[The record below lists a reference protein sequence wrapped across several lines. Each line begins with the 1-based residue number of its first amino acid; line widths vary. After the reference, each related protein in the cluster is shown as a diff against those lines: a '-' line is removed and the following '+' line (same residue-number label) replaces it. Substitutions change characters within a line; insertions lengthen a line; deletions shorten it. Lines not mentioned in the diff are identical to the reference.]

1 MKNNILFLLIMV
13 FLVGCQ
19 SEPGTDHP
27 LVNEDDV
34 LLVLVD
40 GEPITL
46 PMLEL
51 TMEARGISEDDHDG
65 MRQTL
70 DELIR
75 LQAVANAA
83 REAGMDD
90 EPEVRARR
98 MIRELEALQMR
109 YFEQVGRDYPVT
121 DEQIQTAYQAQVERS
136 GDQQYEIET
145 VLFPNQS
152 AVLDALA
159 NLESGQISF
168 DDLTASASESG
179 LTVDR
184 PVWVDLSQLPPDI
197 RVLMEGASTGDVLDL
212 PLQTPQGWRIVRISD
227 QRAAEIPSLE
237 QVRQGIVRSL
247 ARERLD
253 IVVDELFE
261 SAEIE
266 PMLPLD
272 DATDGE
278 ADDEAGDETADE

>member
-1 MKNNILFLLIMV
+1 MKHNYLFIFIIL

-19 SEPGTDHP
+19 SEPGTDHR
-27 LVNEDDV
+27 LVHEDDV

-51 TMEARGISEDDHDG
+51 TMEARGISEDDHEG

-75 LQAVANAA
+75 LQTVANAA
-83 REAGMDD
+83 RAAGMAD
-90 EPEVRARR
+90 EASVRARL

-109 YFEQVGRDYPVT
+109 YFEQVGRDYPVS
-121 DEQIQTAYQAQVERS
+121 DEQIEAAYQAQVERT
-136 GDQQYEIET
+136 GDQQYQIET
-145 VLFPNQS
+145 VLFPSQP
-152 AVLDALA
+152 AVLDAMA
-159 NLESGQISF
+159 NIETGQASF
-168 DDLTASASESG
+168 DDLIASATASG

-184 PVWVDLSQLPPDI
+184 PVWVDLTQLPPDI
-197 RVLMEGASTGDVLDL
+197 RVLMSGASTGDVLSL
-212 PLQTPQGWRIVRISD
+212 PLQTPQGWRIVRVSD
-227 QRAAEIPSLE
+227 QRAVDIPPLE

-253 IVVDELFE
+253 IVVDELFQA
-261 SAEIE
+261 AEIT
-266 PMLPLD
+266 PMLPLEEAA
-272 DATDGE
+272 DAERVDGE
-278 ADDEAGDETADE
+278 TGDD

>member
-1 MKNNILFLLIMV
+1 MKSNLLYLLIIA

-27 LVNEDDV
+27 LVHEDDV

-83 REAGMDD
+83 REEGMHR
-90 EPEVRARR
+90 EPAVRAGL
-98 MIRELEALQMR
+98 MIRELETLQVR
-109 YFEQVGRDYPVT
+109 YFEQVGRDHPVT
-121 DEQIQTAYQAQVERS
+121 DEQIASVYQAQVELA
-136 GDQQYEIET
+136 GDSQYQLDTI
-145 VLFPNQS
+145 LFPSQS

-159 NLESGQISF
+159 DIESGQSSF
-168 DDLTASASESG
+168 EELINSAETANLA
-179 LTVDR
+179 VDR

-197 RVLMEGASTGDVLDL
+197 RSLMNDVVIGDVLSL
-212 PLQTPQGWRIVRISD
+212 PLQTPQGWRIVRVSD
-227 QRAAEIPSLE
+227 QRTIDIPPLE
-237 QVRQGIVRSL
+237 QVREGIVRSL
-247 ARERLD
+247 ARERRE
-253 IVVDELFE
+253 IVADELFQA
-261 SAEIE
+261 AEIT
-266 PMLPLD
+266 PMLPLE
-272 DATDGE
+272 DAADAEQADG
-278 ADDEAGDETADE
+278 DSGDE